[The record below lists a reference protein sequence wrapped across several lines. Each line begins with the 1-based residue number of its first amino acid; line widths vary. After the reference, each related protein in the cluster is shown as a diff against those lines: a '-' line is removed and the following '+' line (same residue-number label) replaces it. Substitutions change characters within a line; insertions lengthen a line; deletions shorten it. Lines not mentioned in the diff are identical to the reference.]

1 MLNTGTA
8 APDFELKNGQG
19 ETFRLS
25 DLRNH
30 KNVVLYFYPK
40 NDTRGC
46 TAEACSFR
54 DQYEIF
60 QEQGAEV
67 IGVSSDD
74 LASHQKFSAKY
85 QLPFT
90 LLSDPGGK
98 VAKLYGVPKTLGLI
112 PGRATYVIDKA
123 GQIQYAFNSQLK
135 PLEHVQNALKI
146 LQQLPSGAQSSKLC
160 FQLFRWLNNRWKN
173 LFWMD
178 LFKYYLSEIIFS
190 FY

>member
-1 MLNTGTA
+1 MLNPGTL
-8 APDFELKNGQG
+8 APDFELQNGQG
-19 ETFRLS
+19 EIFRLR
-25 DLRNH
+25 DLRNR

-54 DQYEIF
+54 DQFEVF
-60 QEQGAEV
+60 QGQGAEV
-67 IGVSSDD
+67 VGVSSDD

-98 VAKLYGVPKTLGLI
+98 VAKLYKVPKTLGLI

-146 LQQLPSGAQSSKLC
+146 LQQLPSNGKEQNSDN
-160 FQLFRWLNNRWKN
+160 QH
-173 LFWMD
+173 
-178 LFKYYLSEIIFS
+178 
-190 FY
+190 